1 MVGYSPPSASPLL
14 ASIILLSH
22 PQEEEKRG
30 RGIGEGH
37 KDDKG
42 RMEGMVWESS
52 RDERG
57 LNK

>member
-1 MVGYSPPSASPLL
+1 MVGHSPPSASPLL

-22 PQEEEKRG
+22 RQEEEKRG